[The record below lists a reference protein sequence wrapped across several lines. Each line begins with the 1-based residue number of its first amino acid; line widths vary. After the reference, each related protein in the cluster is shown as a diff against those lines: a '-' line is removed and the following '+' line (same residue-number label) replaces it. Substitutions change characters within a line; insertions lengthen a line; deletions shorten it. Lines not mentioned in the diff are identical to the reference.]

1 MTNFKIMRLI
11 WNCYLMALLSVGP
24 SIQYPKADCLID
36 VVFLFDESSA
46 VSDALFNKTLR
57 TVDATVNNLDVK
69 EMGVNVGVGCYADTF
84 RQIFQMDYF
93 YSKTTIK
100 GKIDGMKRQP
110 NVGQANFQNALNRTC
125 RVMFSSRAGGRLTA
139 VNYLVVISPLGV
151 TSVTDAELDA
161 VVKYC
166 KSRSVRIISI
176 TEGSSSEI
184 SNTIAYDSTYQF
196 NLGDENTVAAS
207 VSTLIQDNAG
217 CKEVIDRL
225 AKWLETIIFGSIALI
240 TMLMC
245 LLCFLQNR
253 YVNRMKAAQ
262 EKYLEP
268 EKKT

>member
-1 MTNFKIMRLI
+1 MTNFNIMRLI
-11 WNCYLMALLSVGP
+11 WNCYLIAILSVGP

-46 VSDALFNKTLR
+46 VPDAMFNKTLR
-57 TVDATVNNLDVK
+57 TVDATLNILDVK
-69 EMGVNVGVGCYADTF
+69 EMGVNVGVSCYADTV

-100 GKIDGMKRQP
+100 SKINGMKRQT
-110 NVGQANFQNALNRTC
+110 NVGLVNIQNALNRTC
-125 RVMFSSRAGGRLTA
+125 RVMFSSRAGGRAKA
-139 VNYLVVISPLGV
+139 VNYLVVISPM
-151 TSVTDAELDA
+151 TSVKDAELDA
-161 VVKYC
+161 VVAYC

-176 TEGSSSEI
+176 TEGSSSVI

-196 NLGDENTVAAS
+196 ELKDENTVAKS
-207 VSTLIQDNAG
+207 LSTLIRDNAG

-240 TMLMC
+240 TFIMC

-262 EKYLEP
+262 EKYNVP